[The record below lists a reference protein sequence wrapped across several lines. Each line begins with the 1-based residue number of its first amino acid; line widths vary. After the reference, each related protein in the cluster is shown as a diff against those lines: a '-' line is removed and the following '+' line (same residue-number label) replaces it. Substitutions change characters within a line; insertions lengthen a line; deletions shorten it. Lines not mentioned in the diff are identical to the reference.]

1 MLACGQHR
9 TIRLLTDEA
18 APPEGNDMQRFFT
31 EPNLGRYKELA
42 SGLLTPQERRI
53 TLEFLAAEL
62 AKQRCLEMAKG
73 CGTG

>member
-1 MLACGQHR
+1 MKGPGDLSPLHP
-9 TIRLLTDEA
+9 IR
-18 APPEGNDMQRFFT
+18 NKHSRRRKRHMQQFFT

>member
-1 MLACGQHR
+1 
-9 TIRLLTDEA
+9 
-18 APPEGNDMQRFFT
+18 MQQFFT

-42 SGLLTPQERRI
+42 RGLLTPQERRI